1 MVTYTAKF
9 GEPVNVPIPSSVGA
23 QQEAYCSALGKIL
36 LASLSSRGGQRLV
49 THLRLSEVK
58 PPSRLPLAMDDP
70 AAEEVP
76 PRPRRR
82 SPRTPPAPS

>member
-1 MVTYTAKF
+1 VT
-9 GEPVNVPIPSSVGA
+9 ELA
-23 QQEAYCSALGKIL
+23 QV

-82 SPRTPPAPS
+82 SSRTSPR